1 MTTMNADTAELF
13 IGHIQTTGFAAGRH
27 FDPDFAG
34 TKIGSHH
41 AEGFDLALRDADRE
55 IIDVATEGFVKHV
68 LVRNFTDAMSGV
80 AEITEANAHLLVS
93 EYKAR
98 REGELPVLT
107 RWFPAGSVE
116 VEEAE
121 WLHLVLYSREQLEK
135 EGITLSEWAEWGIVS
150 INAGPTPEVTPLG
163 PASQMRNAMGIE
175 QGGNGKPLDPAEY
188 ARGVAYWNQWAT
200 VQ

>member
-1 MTTMNADTAELF
+1 MNIKTTA
-13 IGHIQTTGFAAGRH
+13 FAAGRH
-27 FDPDFAG
+27 FSADFAG
-34 TKIGSHH
+34 TKIASHT
-41 AEGFDLALRDADRE
+41 ADAFDAALSDAE

-68 LVRNFTDAMSGV
+68 LVRNFTDALSGV
-80 AEITEANAHLLVS
+80 ACITKYNAHLLVS

-98 REGELPVLT
+98 RESELPVLT

-116 VEEAE
+116 VEEAM

-135 EGITLSEWAEWGIVS
+135 EGIEIDADWGIVS
-150 INAGPTPEVTPLG
+150 INAGPTAEITPLG

-188 ARGVAYWNQWAT
+188 QRGVAYWNQWAT